1 MRRALRFRALQHL
14 FLCLAPLRAPELVGA
29 HNASSSTL
37 EVEWIHLPEEH
48 FRGEPIGY
56 IIKYYPVE
64 SEGDFNVVSVKY
76 RTNTVSLTN
85 LSIYTMYVI
94 ILSAESSGGIGP
106 ANTIEARTDAEGT
119 WQFFF
124 YIYICIYIYKIINF
138 SASLPSP
145 LP

>member
-1 MRRALRFRALQHL
+1 M
-14 FLCLAPLRAPELVGA
+14 VGA

-76 RTNTVSLTN
+76 RKNTVSLTN
-85 LSIYTMYVI
+85 LTIYTMYVI

-106 ANTIEARTDAEGT
+106 ANTLEARTDAEGT
-119 WQFFF
+119 WQFFLHI
-124 YIYICIYIYKIINF
+124 YIYIYIYIYTK
-138 SASLPSP
+138 
-145 LP
+145 